1 MPELPE
7 VEAVSRRL
15 REQVTGAEI
24 RRARVLRPRSTY
36 PQPPSKVE
44 HLAAGRTIEAV
55 QRRGKHILIYLSG
68 GIVLG
73 CHLRMTGNLHVVP
86 DAGTRPAST
95 RLYLELADG
104 RGIVLNDPRALGV
117 MNAFP
122 LAQAETL
129 MNKLGIEPLSAEF
142 TPDRLIEFAAR
153 SKMPVKVFLM
163 DQRFISGLGNIYAAE
178 ALYRARI
185 HPATPASQIRPARL
199 RRLHAAI
206 VDVLNDAVKSAYIAY
221 ERPGQ
226 FREAER
232 FPLAVYGRE
241 GVCCSVCHRKI
252 RRLTQAGRS
261 TYYCPGCQ
269 R

>member
-15 REQVTGAEI
+15 REKAEGVEI
-24 RRARVLRPRSTY
+24 RRARVLRPRTTY

-44 HLAAGRTIEAV
+44 RMAAGRTIETV
-55 QRRGKHILIYLSG
+55 ERRGKHILIYLSG
-68 GIVLG
+68 GVVLA
-73 CHLRMTGNLHVVP
+73 CHLRMTGNLYVIP
-86 DAGTRPAST
+86 DAGTRPPST

-104 RGIVLNDPRALGV
+104 RGIVLDDRRALGV

-122 LAQAETL
+122 LAQAETR

-142 TPDRLIEFAAR
+142 TPECLIELAAR

-163 DQRFISGLGNIYAAE
+163 NQRFISGLGNIYSAE

-185 HPATPASQIRPARL
+185 HPATPANQIRPARL
-199 RRLHAAI
+199 CRLHATI
-206 VDVLNDAVKSAYIAY
+206 VGVLNDAVKSAYIAY
-221 ERPGQ
+221 ERPGE

-241 GVCCSVCHRKI
+241 GVRCPVCYRKI